1 MVNKTY
7 YFNTIIS
14 EEIIENKELLCKK
27 WDKCNII
34 LNNNRYIVDYLFY
47 ENEHYFK
54 KIKDYNCNKYNKLF
68 NINITF
74 SKDKII
80 KLINYN

>member
-47 ENEHYFK
+47 ENENYFK